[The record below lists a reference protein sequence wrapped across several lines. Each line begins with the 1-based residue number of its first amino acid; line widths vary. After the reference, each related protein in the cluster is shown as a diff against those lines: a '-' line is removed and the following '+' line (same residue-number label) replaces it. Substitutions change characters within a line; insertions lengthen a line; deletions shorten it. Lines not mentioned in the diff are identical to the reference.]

1 MSKDPLSVAEA
12 PHGYDRTAAAI
23 IDAAAHVFAD
33 RGSGASMGEVAEAA
47 GVSRATLYR
56 YYPSRE
62 ALFESLAVHALADA
76 GARLADAG
84 LERAP
89 VVEAVERVVRAL
101 IAVGDRYAILVR
113 EQVKTDKREAERL
126 IGAPIRAVFARGVET
141 GELRDDI
148 SVDVLLEYFGGLLAA
163 AIKLVG
169 HRRLGLEEAAA
180 TTAALF
186 LDGARPR

>member
-1 MSKDPLSVAEA
+1 MSKDPLSAAEP

-33 RGSGASMGEVAEAA
+33 RGSSASMGEVAEAA

-62 ALFESLAVHALADA
+62 ALLESLAAHALADA

-89 VVEAVERVVRAL
+89 VVEAIERVLRAL
-101 IAVGDRYAILVR
+101 IAVGDRYAILIR
-113 EQVKTDKREAERL
+113 EQVTTDKREAERL
-126 IGAPIRAVFARGVET
+126 
-141 GELRDDI
+141 
-148 SVDVLLEYFGGLLAA
+148 
-163 AIKLVG
+163 
-169 HRRLGLEEAAA
+169 LG
-180 TTAALF
+180 
-186 LDGARPR
+186 